1 MKHISPSS
9 LLVVLL
15 AFLGVQS
22 ISAQEALVPEV
33 DMIEWPT
40 FHDALKESGGD
51 GKIILI
57 DVYADT
63 CPWCRKLQSEIYTQ
77 SALQSYVFENFEL
90 GRINIGIADDTLSY
104 KGYTLT
110 SAQLGAGFGATGT
123 PTTIFL
129 ESDGTYI
136 TRLPGFHEYD
146 EFFRVLRFVGSE
158 SFRDMS
164 FADYLEEQGIS
175 PDAPTTGSTQK

>member
-1 MKHISPSS
+1 MRITFRLAPHI
-9 LLVVLL
+9 VVLL
-15 AFLGVQS
+15 LLSSSPANTLAQPVADGSLVDWPAFS
-22 ISAQEALVPEV
+22 
-33 DMIEWPT
+33 
-40 FHDALKESGGD
+40 DALERAPAS

-63 CPWCRKLQSEIYTQ
+63 CPWCRKLQSEIYTKVE
-77 SALQSYVFENFEL
+77 LQSYVYETFEL
-90 GRINIGIADDTLSY
+90 GRINIGIDDDSLTYGEYTLS
-104 KGYTLT
+104 

-129 ESDGTYI
+129 ETDGDYI

-146 EFFRVLRFVGSE
+146 EFFQVLRFVGTE

-164 FADYLEEQGIS
+164 FAEFLES
-175 PDAPTTGSTQK
+175 TGETSVVSSGATQD